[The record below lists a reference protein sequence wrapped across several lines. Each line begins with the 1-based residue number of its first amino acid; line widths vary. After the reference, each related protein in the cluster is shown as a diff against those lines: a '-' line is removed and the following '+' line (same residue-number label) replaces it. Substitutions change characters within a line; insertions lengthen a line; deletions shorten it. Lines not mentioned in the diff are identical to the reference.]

1 MSKVKDLMI
10 NTYCV
15 NGIDF
20 MGYKLQKGE
29 KFTYHHIVKREH
41 GGGKN
46 LKNGAILT
54 KQAHRYLH
62 IVECKDYGTY
72 LAINKV
78 LKLINES
85 KEPPREEY
93 LALIDKLLTDFETSF
108 KSSKNAKNEPI
119 VKEKYKR
126 RVQNER
132 KSKNIH

>member
-29 KFTYHHIVKREH
+29 NFTYHHIVKREH

-54 KQAHRYLH
+54 KQAHKYLH
-62 IVECKDYGTY
+62 IVEYKEHDIYI
-72 LAINKV
+72 AINSLFKIINRS
-78 LKLINES
+78 KKPPTKEMYMLINELLEMFEE
-85 KEPPREEY
+85 KHMNDLTAKKRE
-93 LALIDKLLTDFETSF
+93 LIQKSF
-108 KSSKNAKNEPI
+108 LNR
-119 VKEKYKR
+119 VQKEKNYT
-126 RVQNER
+126 V
-132 KSKNIH
+132 